1 MKMLKKIIT
10 VVILAAIAGGAYYY
24 YQKTHQVKPEDLY
37 RLDEVTRGDV
47 EQTVSANGTLNPVSL
62 VSVGTQVSGIV
73 RKLYVDFNDRV
84 EKDQVLLELDSA
96 LFNAQITQS
105 QSSVRNNQ
113 ASVELAQANEKR
125 MRELYA
131 QDFVSKQELDTAVQV
146 LKSAKAQLDSA
157 RGLLARDQTNLNFT
171 IIRSPVSGI
180 VVNRVVDVGQTVAAS
195 FQTPTLIQIAQDLS
209 KMQIDTSFAEADI
222 GNIKEG
228 QAVKFNVDAFP
239 NRNFEGVVKQVRL
252 NSTNTSNVVT
262 YNVVVSVD
270 NSDQKLLP
278 GMTAYVNIAVASKQQ
293 VLLVPNAALRY
304 KPKSSGNDRKNGAD
318 KEAGDKNNAEQRSG
332 GDKANGQRA
341 GGEGANGERRGD
353 RAFGKNG
360 GGRQGGR
367 GGRGKNEDLTAG
379 KIYVLKNGQP
389 EQVRVRVGITDG
401 RFTEIMARDL
411 DAGAQIVVG
420 EMQANGQPQ
429 QGGGNNMRAP
439 RMF

>member
-1 MKMLKKIIT
+1 MKMLKKLIPF
-10 VVILAAIAGGAYYY
+10 VILAAIAAGAYYY
-24 YQKTHQVKPEDLY
+24 YQKTHELKPEDLY
-37 RLDEVTRGDV
+37 RLDEVMRGDV

-62 VSVGTQVSGIV
+62 VSVGTQISGIV

-84 EKDQVLLELDSA
+84 EKDQVLLELDNA
-96 LFNAQITQS
+96 LSNAQIAQS

-113 ASVELAQANEKR
+113 AAVELATANEKR

-131 QDFVSKQELDTAVQV
+131 QEFVSKQELDTAVQV

-228 QAVKFNVDAFP
+228 QPVKFNVDAYP

-304 KPKSSGNDRKNGAD
+304 KPKNSDNGRKNGAD
-318 KEAGDKNNAEQRSG
+318 KEAGDKNNADQS
-332 GDKANGQRA
+332 
-341 GGEGANGERRGD
+341 RGD
-353 RAFGKNG
+353 RGFAKNG
-360 GGRQGGR
+360 GGRQSGR
-367 GGRGKNEDLTAG
+367 SGRGKNEDLSAG

-411 DAGAQIVVG
+411 DAGAQIIVG
-420 EMQANGQPQ
+420 ELQANGQS
-429 QGGGNNMRAP
+429 QGGGSMRGP

>member
-37 RLDEVTRGDV
+37 RLDEVTRDDV

-171 IIRSPVSGI
+171 IIRAPVSGI

-252 NSTNTSNVVT
+252 NATNTSNVVT

-293 VLLVPNAALRY
+293 ALLVPNAALRY
-304 KPKSSGNDRKNGAD
+304 KPKSNDNSRKNGAD
-318 KEAGDKNNAEQRSG
+318 SHSQDKNATDRIGAERSG
-332 GDKANGQRA
+332 NGRNGA
-341 GGEGANGERRGD
+341 ERGGERGGESG
-353 RAFGKNG
+353 FGQNG
-360 GGRQGGR
+360 GRKR
-367 GGRGKNEDLTAG
+367 GGRGKNEDLSAG
-379 KIYVLKNGQP
+379 KVYVLKDGQP
-389 EQVRVRVGITDG
+389 EPVRVRVGITDG
-401 RFTEIMARDL
+401 RFTEIMTRDL
-411 DAGAQIVVG
+411 AAGTQIIVG
-420 EMQANGQPQ
+420 ELQANGQAPT
-429 QGGGNNMRAP
+429 GSGNMRGP

>member
-1 MKMLKKIIT
+1 MKSLKKII
-10 VVILAAIAGGAYYY
+10 VIFLLLAAAAGAYYY
-24 YQKTHQVKPEDLY
+24 YDKTHQPKPEDLY
-37 RLDEVTRGDV
+37 RLDEVTQGDI

-62 VSVGTQVSGIV
+62 ISVGTQISGIV

-96 LFNAQITQS
+96 LSSAAIVQS

-113 ASVELAQANEKR
+113 ASVELATANER
-125 MRELYA
+125 RIRQLYS
-131 QDFVSKQELDTAVQV
+131 QEYVSKQELDTAVQV

-157 RGLLARDQTNLNFT
+157 RGLLTRDQTNLNFT

-195 FQTPTLIQIAQDLS
+195 FQTPTLIQIAQDLA

-222 GNIKEG
+222 GKIKEG

-270 NSDQKLLP
+270 NSDLTLLP
-278 GMTAYVNIAVASKQQ
+278 GMTAYVNIAVAKAEQS
-293 VLLVPNAALRY
+293 LLVPNAALRY
-304 KPKSSGNDRKNGAD
+304 KPKTDETGNGKKSG
-318 KEAGDKNNAEQRSG
+318 AGQ
-332 GDKANGQRA
+332 
-341 GGEGANGERRGD
+341 NGERKRNSG
-353 RAFGKNG
+353 GKSGSQAQDLNT
-360 GGRQGGR
+360 
-367 GGRGKNEDLTAG
+367 GKFYILREG
-379 KIYVLKNGQP
+379 KPTLVKVQ
-389 EQVRVRVGITDG
+389 VGITDG
-401 RFTEIMARDL
+401 RSTAITASEL
-411 DAGAQIVVG
+411 KAGDQVVVG
-420 EMQANGQPQ
+420 ELEANGQAPTA
-429 QGGGNNMRAP
+429 GGSSRAP